1 MQIPHIA
8 SQPPP
13 PPGQVQ
19 RYEAET
25 KGGVKPEASPHCCR
39 SPGVGLRPPERQ
51 LSKSSGGGG
60 GVGET
65 GVRVRK
71 SGRRAAPAEWEGD
84 LGFVLRER

>member
-1 MQIPHIA
+1 M
-8 SQPPP
+8 
-13 PPGQVQ
+13 
-19 RYEAET
+19 
-25 KGGVKPEASPHCCR
+25 
-39 SPGVGLRPPERQ
+39 GLRPPERQ